1 MKTKIEEGYCTSRAS
16 NCKHDDSSCPDDSEA
31 DGPGGGKAK
40 PNAYQMPS
48 KKHSWHKVFKNKK
61 SSKYISKSESRDSDD
76 VRLEKSQACS
86 IGTIASKAIGTAIAN
101 IKKQPIT
108 GLTVGGRKF
117 QQSQVI
123 KNVQV

>member
-1 MKTKIEEGYCTSRAS
+1 
-16 NCKHDDSSCPDDSEA
+16 
-31 DGPGGGKAK
+31 
-40 PNAYQMPS
+40 MPS

-101 IKKQPIT
+101 IKKQLIA